1 MAPNRG
7 QIAIAP
13 IPGRSGDFDAD
24 LSMVLA
30 WQPDLV
36 ISLTTLVEFSETSEM
51 DLSFCLYRENIDWIH
66 LPIDDHGVPDAA
78 AEEPG
83 AD

>member
-24 LSMVLA
+24 LAMMLA
-30 WQPDLV
+30 WQGRHAGTFGIGSDSV
-36 ISLTTLVEFSETSEM
+36 GTMRET
-51 DLSFCLYRENIDWIH
+51 
-66 LPIDDHGVPDAA
+66 
-78 AEEPG
+78 
-83 AD
+83 